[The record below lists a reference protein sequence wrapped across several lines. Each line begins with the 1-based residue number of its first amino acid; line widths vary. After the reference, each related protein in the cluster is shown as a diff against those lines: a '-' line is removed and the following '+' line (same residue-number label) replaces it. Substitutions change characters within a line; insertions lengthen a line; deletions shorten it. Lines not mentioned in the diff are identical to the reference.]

1 MIRDSKRDDHRL
13 HRWIRII
20 LDDGLRRMTRIVLTI
35 KEIMMNYGNSFT
47 VLFILFSLNMNV
59 HQCPCN

>member
-1 MIRDSKRDDHRL
+1 MQMDTDCFEQRIKMI
-13 HRWIRII
+13 
-20 LDDGLRRMTRIVLTI
+20 RIVLTI